1 MSRLMSVWDLG
12 RMSYKDALN
21 IQILAANHIKAL
33 VSEGK
38 TPCGTLLLVEHNP
51 VFTIGLRT
59 KKYTL
64 EDEEKLT
71 KLGAEFHKTDRG
83 GLITFHGPGQL
94 VLYPILYLKQFKPS
108 VKWYVST
115 IESVV
120 IDLCK
125 HYGLEASTS
134 PHTGVWVN
142 DRKICAIGIHGSR
155 FVMTHGL
162 ALNCNTDLTWF
173 SHIVPC
179 GIEGKGVTSL
189 SNELGRI
196 VTPKEVMPNLLK
208 SFSRGFNC
216 VLRDTKQ
223 YSNIKSVLMLEK
235 PV

>member
-12 RMSYKDALN
+12 RMSYKDALT
-21 IQILAANHIKAL
+21 IQILTANHIKTL

-38 TPCGTLLLVEHNP
+38 TSCGTLLLVEHNP

-59 KKYTL
+59 KQYSL
-64 EDEEKLT
+64 ADEEKLT
-71 KLGAEFHKTDRG
+71 KLGAEFYKTDRG

-94 VLYPILYLKQFKPS
+94 VLYPIIYLKQFKPS

-115 IESVV
+115 LESVV
-120 IDLCK
+120 IELCK
-125 HYGLEASTS
+125 KYGLEASTS

-155 FVMTHGL
+155 FVMTHGI
-162 ALNCNTDLTWF
+162 ALNCNTDLAWF

-189 SNELGRI
+189 TNELRRTF
-196 VTPKEVMPNLLK
+196 TPKEVMPDLLKCFANGFDCILKDTK
-208 SFSRGFNC
+208 SFSD
-216 VLRDTKQ
+216 VDSILRH
-223 YSNIKSVLMLEK
+223 I
-235 PV
+235 